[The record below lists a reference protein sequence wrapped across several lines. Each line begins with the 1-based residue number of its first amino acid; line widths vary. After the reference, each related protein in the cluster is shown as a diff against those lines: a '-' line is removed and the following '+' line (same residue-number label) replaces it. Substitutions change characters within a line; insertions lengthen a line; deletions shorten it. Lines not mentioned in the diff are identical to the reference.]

1 MQIDLRC
8 AARSPASDAEVA
20 EVAEVED
27 CSTDLTPASK
37 PAAAIDNAENTHWPL
52 IPFPEGW
59 YATS

>member
-20 EVAEVED
+20 EVEA
-27 CSTDLTPASK
+27 CSSDLTPASK
-37 PAAAIDNAENTHWPL
+37 PAAANDNTENTHWPL
-52 IPFPEGW
+52 IPFPDGW